1 MKKLYQNISLSV
13 LIISLILS
21 LSACGKKN
29 NDISD
34 YGTEVVASKEDA
46 DDEAGMSDEY
56 GSLSDKLG
64 TDKINW
70 QESFDNGGINYKIN
84 LMYDV
89 ENQDKI
95 PIYTINTLSD
105 TEKKERELL
114 INIFGENYEEVHTNL
129 EDDDSEVASIVHR
142 CLFEEGEPYINVN
155 GDNEIYSGEKYYNSW
170 SEYEGFYLHT
180 YKGIYDEK
188 EYYVVISKHTD
199 PDYIILRMTP
209 KKMSDFMD
217 DDRITSNYSF
227 PGENSYNLENVCKDS
242 KDDCYQVAMDFL
254 VTKLDKNRM
263 LYDTDEEL
271 YYYSDIDKTV
281 SDIVAIDGYGFE
293 IGENI
298 IENEIICDGSVI
310 DELIDHEPQCI
321 NVSSKGI
328 NYICIRVLYD
338 SLDISTDNASMLDAE
353 SLLEIFKKQIIDNLD
368 LTDTTIK
375 RVSFDGLFFRYYPI
389 PNPENKD
396 EVTLIPVW
404 CLNSNTLSLRIIV
417 NAIDG
422 SLVFINN

>member
-1 MKKLYQNISLSV
+1 M
-13 LIISLILS
+13 
-21 LSACGKKN
+21 
-29 NDISD
+29 
-34 YGTEVVASKEDA
+34 
-46 DDEAGMSDEY
+46 
-56 GSLSDKLG
+56 
-64 TDKINW
+64 
-70 QESFDNGGINYKIN
+70 
-84 LMYDV
+84 
-89 ENQDKI
+89 
-95 PIYTINTLSD
+95 
-105 TEKKERELL
+105 
-114 INIFGENYEEVHTNL
+114 

-155 GDNEIYSGEKYYNSW
+155 GDNEIYSGEKY
-170 SEYEGFYLHT
+170 
-180 YKGIYDEK
+180 
-188 EYYVVISKHTD
+188 
-199 PDYIILRMTP
+199 
-209 KKMSDFMD
+209 
-217 DDRITSNYSF
+217 YSF

-368 LTDTTIK
+368 FLNFD
-375 RVSFDGLFFRYYPI
+375 SFYA
-389 PNPENKD
+389 
-396 EVTLIPVW
+396 
-404 CLNSNTLSLRIIV
+404 II
-417 NAIDG
+417 N
-422 SLVFINN
+422 